1 MISNNKYEYK
11 RIYQEYQNITFLG
24 DIYEKTTKF
33 FKYLDIESLITMLHS
48 GRMVYVEPSHWYD
61 PFEKLFYEAD
71 YTALGFDKPKVFCSC
86 FTRKQTN
93 EAAWIMYSHF
103 RKGLASRS
111 AKLELDPIVY
121 YDFLESYGRLTN
133 SQIYIANVDYSLS
146 EKTIKGLHLK
156 KSKKHDKYF
165 RDFSL
170 EKFIRLLLIKRK
182 AFEYEQEIRI
192 FIVKEN
198 KPDICPCGKIRELSD
213 NIILEY
219 DICLLSALIKSILIS
234 PDCTSTEYKLINN
247 EIQRLTDSRIKCS
260 QSGLYKPLKIE
271 KIQIEA

>member
-1 MISNNKYEYK
+1 MISNKYENK
-11 RIYQEYQNITFLG
+11 RIYHEYQHITFFG

-33 FKYLDIESLITMLHS
+33 FKYLDIDSLITMLHS
-48 GRMVYVEPSHWYD
+48 GKMVYVEPSHWYD

-71 YTALGFDKPKVFCSC
+71 YSALDFDKPKVFCSC
-86 FTRKQTN
+86 FTRKSTN

-146 EKTIKGLHLK
+146 EKTIKELHLK
-156 KSKKHDKYF
+156 TSKKHDKYF

-170 EKFIRLLLIKRK
+170 KKFIRLLLIKRK

-192 FIVKEN
+192 FIVRDN
-198 KPDICPCGKIRELSD
+198 KPNICPCGKIKKLSD
-213 NIILEY
+213 KIILEY
-219 DICLLSALIKSILIS
+219 DITLLSTLIKSIFIS
-234 PDCTSTEYKLINN
+234 PDCTAIESKLIKD
-247 EIQRLTDSRIKCS
+247 EIKKLTGGRIKCS

-271 KIQIEA
+271 QIQIEA

>member
-1 MISNNKYEYK
+1 MISNTYEYK
-11 RIYQEYQNITFLG
+11 RIYQEYKHITFL
-24 DIYEKTTKF
+24 DDTYEKTTKF
-33 FKYLDIESLITMLHS
+33 FKYIDIESLLTMLQS

-86 FTRKQTN
+86 FTRKPTN

-121 YDFLESYGRLTN
+121 YDFLETHGILTN

-146 EKTIKGLHLK
+146 EQTIKKLHLK
-156 KSKKHDKYF
+156 TSKKHDKYF

-170 EKFIRLLLIKRK
+170 EKFIKLLLIKRK

-192 FIVKEN
+192 FIIKDN

-213 NIILEY
+213 KIILEY
-219 DICLLSALIKSILIS
+219 DITLLSALIKSIVIS
-234 PDCTSTEYKLINN
+234 PDCTPIEYKLIKN
-247 EIQRLTDSRIKCS
+247 EIQRLTGNRIKCY
-260 QSGLYKPLKIE
+260 QSGLYKPLTID

>member
-1 MISNNKYEYK
+1 MISNKYEYK
-11 RIYQEYQNITFLG
+11 RIYQEYQNITFFG
-24 DIYEKTTKF
+24 GIYEKPTKF
-33 FKYLDIESLITMLHS
+33 FKYLDIDSLITMLQS

-71 YTALGFDKPKVFCSC
+71 YSALDFDKPKVFCSC
-86 FTRKQTN
+86 FTRKPTN

-146 EKTIKGLHLK
+146 EQTIKKLHLR
-156 KSKKHDKYF
+156 SSQKHDKYF

-170 EKFIRLLLIKRK
+170 EKFIKLLLIKRK

-192 FIVKEN
+192 FIVKNN
-198 KPDICPCGKIRELSD
+198 KPDIYPCSK
-213 NIILEY
+213 IILECN
-219 DICLLSALIKSILIS
+219 ITLLSALIKSILIS
-234 PDCTSTEYKLINN
+234 PDCTPIEYNLIKN
-247 EIQRLTDSRIKCS
+247 EIQRLTDNKIKCS
-260 QSGLYKPLKIE
+260 HSGLYKPLKIE